1 MMQVDDRMSLKR
13 KVYVL
18 VACVGLA
25 FTYLL
30 QDFFSLQHSLN
41 WQLPPSIDF
50 VAKKSIRLILND
62 VFVLLLVY
70 AWFNNRS
77 ITRLALG
84 LQLIDTFI
92 LLPLYL
98 IMKLNWEGPAE
109 LSSPLLSQLH
119 RFIVNPFLLLLLI
132 PAVYFQKSLKQSK

>member
-1 MMQVDDRMSLKR
+1 MQPDSMSLKR
-13 KVYVL
+13 KVYIL
-18 VACVGLA
+18 LACAGLA

-30 QDFFSLQHSLN
+30 QDYFSLQYLFN
-41 WQLPPSIDF
+41 GQLSPFVDF
-50 VAKKSIRLILND
+50 SVKKSIRLILND
-62 VFVLLLVY
+62 IFVLLLIY

-77 ITRLALG
+77 ITKLALN

-92 LLPLYL
+92 LLPIYL
-98 IMKLNWEGPAE
+98 FAKLSLEGNSE

-132 PAVYFQKSLKQSK
+132 PAVYFQKNIKQS